1 MADLPTP
8 AFATHVPAELQT
20 ALRARQAA
28 LQALD
33 LAVLDRL
40 LDETLRYTH
49 SNGTCEDKQGYL
61 NALRG
66 GAYRYH
72 AVDESEVEAFELGGG
87 LWCCGRV
94 RMHATVHGVERHM
107 DNRFVAVWRR
117 TPQGLRLAAYG
128 ATPIP
133 AAH

>member
-1 MADLPTP
+1 MVDTTTPGPGMDL
-8 AFATHVPAELQT
+8 PAELHT

-28 LQALD
+28 LLTLD
-33 LAVLDRL
+33 LAALERL

-49 SNGTCEDKQGYL
+49 SNGACESKHAYL

-72 AVDESEVEAFELGGG
+72 AVDESEVEAFDLDGG
-87 LWCCGRV
+87 LWCCGRA

-117 TPQGLRLAAYG
+117 APGGLRLAAYC

-133 AAH
+133 AVR